1 VESFRNREPEPGEA
15 RFREFAARATC
26 DAEGTGG
33 VWAPDLPCSRRRAV
47 NGGLLVGEWCGE
59 PELRPPVEARGVAG
73 AVSGNCGGSI
83 FMGRGNKDARC
94 FRRPNVKR
102 AEPVRGG
109 CCGRGVCSKEMW
121 PPELP
126 SDREDCE
133 ARGSGRARVV
143 VLSTDSLG
151 SARAS
156 DRCWLVDRR
165 SLSCSK
171 LAWLFLNPNG
181 PLFLSVDL
189 RKMPGRSP
197 MVGSKD
203 RRRRLNCCSLPRRFG
218 VVWSWSGSASM
229 TVGAVVMMAGATARD
244 TSA

>member
-1 VESFRNREPEPGEA
+1 
-15 RFREFAARATC
+15 
-26 DAEGTGG
+26 
-33 VWAPDLPCSRRRAV
+33 
-47 NGGLLVGEWCGE
+47 
-59 PELRPPVEARGVAG
+59 VAG

-83 FMGRGNKDARC
+83 FIGSGNKDARC
-94 FRRPNVKR
+94 LRRPKLKR
-102 AEPVRGG
+102 AEPVLGG
-109 CCGRGVCSKEMW
+109 WNGRGVFSKETW